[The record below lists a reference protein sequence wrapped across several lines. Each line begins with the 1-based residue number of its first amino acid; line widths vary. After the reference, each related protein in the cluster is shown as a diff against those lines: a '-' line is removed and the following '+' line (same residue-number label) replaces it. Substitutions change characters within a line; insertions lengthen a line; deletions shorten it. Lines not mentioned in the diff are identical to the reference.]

1 MNEGIEEIMADLPN
15 GSLLF
20 FIIPFA
26 IIFSLIRVGRIPQLN
41 LETTPTLVLDTLRD
55 HISFQL
61 ETLLQLFYGEEF
73 RLPEELGIET
83 IGEHIY
89 GGINDLTTLQ
99 EILLDL
105 LNQGIQS
112 PHFHQAIHL
121 VIQHGV

>member
-26 IIFSLIRVGRIPQLN
+26 IIFSLIRAGHIPQLN
-41 LETTPTLVLDTLRD
+41 FLTNPTLVLDTLRD
-55 HISFQL
+55 HISFRL
-61 ETLLQLFYGEEF
+61 ETLFLQFYGEEF
-73 RLPEELGIET
+73 RLPEGLSIET

-99 EILLDL
+99 SIFLDL
-105 LNQGIQS
+105 LNQGVQS
-112 PHFHQAIHL
+112 PHFQQAVNL